1 MCKECE
7 AKIKGLFKMGKTK
20 KRAIRGLDAAGM
32 LSTAKSV
39 GAGFVGYYAAD
50 YATENV
56 EFLKANLMTDGL
68 VKVGSALGLSAIP
81 QVANSDMAS
90 AGIIGWGIQGIKQIV
105 NSFTPEGK
113 PPYVAG
119 YADWDSYDKNQHG
132 ANRM

>member
-7 AKIKGLFKMGKTK
+7 AKIKGLFSMKKGK

-32 LSTAKSV
+32 LNTAKSV
-39 GAGFVGYYAAD
+39 GAGFAGYYAAD
-50 YATENV
+50 YATESID
-56 EFLKANLMTDGL
+56 FLKANLMTDGL

-81 QVANSDMAS
+81 QVSNNDMATS
-90 AGIIGWGIQGIKQIV
+90 AIIGWGIQGVKQIV
-105 NSFTPEGK
+105 NSFVPAGK
-113 PPYVAG
+113 APYVAG